1 MMRIGLLASANLLPG
16 AGEKRADAF
25 EFDEELASLRSG
37 FETLGLQLDPVL
49 WDEADDHAPGFDALL
64 PLMVWDYFEGHEAR
78 FLATMARAAEVTP
91 VLNPPDLLRWNSDKL
106 YLDEMARRGAKVI
119 PTRRVDGV
127 TPADAQAAFKAFGT
141 DRIVI
146 KPQVGGGAWRQ
157 ALYGKGEPWPDADAL
172 PPEGAL
178 IQPFLPSV
186 QSEGEYSFLYFGGR
200 FSHALLKTAKPGDY
214 RIQSLYGGSEATYQP
229 SADEIAGAD
238 AILATLDDAPL
249 YARVDLLRGLD
260 GQLALIELE
269 MIEPYLYLPHAEVVD
284 GVNQGAVRLGEELIA
299 RIAEDRKAD

>member
-1 MMRIGLLASANLLPG
+1 MRIGLLASSNLLPDH
-16 AGEKRADAF
+16 ADKRGDAF

-37 FETLGLQLDPVL
+37 FAPLGLSVEPVL
-49 WDEADDHAPGFDALL
+49 WDDADSHASDYDALL
-64 PLMVWDYFEGHEAR
+64 PLMVWDYFEGNEVR
-78 FLATMARAAEVTP
+78 FLEVMARAEKTTP
-91 VLNPPDLLRWNSDKL
+91 VLNTPELLRWNSDKS
-106 YLDEMARRGAKVI
+106 YLEVLAANGAKVI
-119 PTRRVDGV
+119 PTLRVDGV
-127 TPADAQAAFKAFGT
+127 TPADAARAFESFNT

-157 ALYGKGEPWPDADAL
+157 ALYSKGETWPEADKL

-186 QSEGEYSFLYFGGR
+186 TAEGEYSFLYFGGA

-214 RIQSLYGGSEATYQP
+214 RIQSLYGGAEESYVPT
-229 SADEIAGAD
+229 D
-238 AILATLDDAPL
+238 AEKDVAQAVLATLDSPPL

-269 MIEPYLYLPHAEVVD
+269 MIEPYLYLPHAEVID
-284 GVNQGAVRLGEELIA
+284 GVNQGAMRLGRAIMA
-299 RIAEDRKAD
+299 RLAA